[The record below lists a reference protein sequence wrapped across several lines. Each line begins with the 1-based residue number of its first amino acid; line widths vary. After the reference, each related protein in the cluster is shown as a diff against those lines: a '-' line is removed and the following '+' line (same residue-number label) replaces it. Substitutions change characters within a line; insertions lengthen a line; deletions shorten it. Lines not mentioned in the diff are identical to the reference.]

1 VHNNFYFLRQLS
13 KSLGSVL
20 HKSVISEC
28 FTQNK
33 NELIVRFEPN
43 DGSFFIRA
51 SLQPNLSCLSF
62 TREFNRARKNSVD
75 LFATLIGQRVL
86 GIRQFQNERSFG
98 LQLTNNFTLVF
109 KLHASRS
116 NVLQFDSEN
125 VVDLFRNNLEAD
137 RSVNLN
143 ALDREIDWSYET
155 FTRNENNW
163 QQIYFTFGKVVREY
177 VAGLNFDVLT
187 TEEKWNKIQTLRS
200 TLENPEFI
208 ISLVKGVPHLVLFPF
223 GDVIKRVED
232 PITAS
237 NEFFYAYTHQYALI
251 QEKNHLLSFL
261 KSKIKNGENYIAKN
275 QSRLN
280 DIHNHHDYKILADL
294 IMANMH
300 AIKPN
305 TEKITVENFYNN
317 NEPLEIKIKK
327 DLTPQKNAQAY
338 YRKAKNQHLEIGQL
352 ENAIAIKRNEIMD
365 LESKITQV
373 ESADNLASIRL
384 TAVAV
389 KKSEVENQPEILPYH
404 EFEKSGF
411 KIWVG
416 RNAESND
423 KLTLKH
429 SHKEDLWLH
438 AKDVSGSHVL
448 IKYQS
453 GKKFPKDVIER
464 AAQLAAYNSKRK
476 TETLAAVVYTPKK
489 YVRKRKGDP
498 AGMVVVERENVIMVE
513 PKL

>member
-1 VHNNFYFLRQLS
+1 
-13 KSLGSVL
+13 
-20 HKSVISEC
+20 
-28 FTQNK
+28 
-33 NELIVRFEPN
+33 VRFETH

-62 TREFNRARKNSVD
+62 IREFNRARKNSVD
-75 LFATLIGQRVL
+75 LFARLIGQRVL

-98 LQLTNNFTLVF
+98 LELTNNFTMVF

-116 NVLQFDSEN
+116 NVILFDTEN

-143 ALDREIDWSYET
+143 SFDREIDWSFET
-155 FTRNENNW
+155 FKRNENNW
-163 QQIYFTFGKVVREY
+163 QNIYFTFGKVVRQY
-177 VAGLNFDVLT
+177 LTSQNFDLLA

-200 TLENPEFI
+200 TLEAPEFI
-208 ISLVKGVPHLVLFPF
+208 ISIIKGVPHLVLFEF
-223 GDVIKRVED
+223 GDVVKRIAD
-232 PITAS
+232 PLKAS
-237 NEFFYAYTHQYALI
+237 NEFFYSYTHEYALM
-251 QEKNHLLSFL
+251 QEKNELLSFL
-261 KSKIKNGENYIAKN
+261 RSRIKNGENYIGKN
-275 QSRLN
+275 ETRLN
-280 DIHNHHDYKILADL
+280 DIYRSHDYKILADL

-300 AIKPN
+300 SIKHN
-305 TEKITVENFYNN
+305 TETITVENFYHN
-317 NEPLEIKIKK
+317 NEPVEIKIKK
-327 DLTPQKNAQAY
+327 DLTPQKNAEAY
-338 YRKAKNQHLEIGQL
+338 YRKAKNQHLEIAQL
-352 ENAIAIKRNEIMD
+352 TNAVETKRNEIKQ
-365 LESKITQV
+365 LESKITEV
-373 ESADNLASIRL
+373 ESADNLTSIREI
-384 TAVAV
+384 AVAL
-389 KKSEVENQPEILPYH
+389 KKSKVENQPEILPYH
-404 EFEKSGF
+404 EFVKSGF

-423 KLTLKH
+423 KLTLKL

-498 AGMVVVERENVIMVE
+498 AGTVVVERENVIMVE